1 MALEK
6 LPRHLQALGDRIGHT
21 QDCKPTQPTSASYL
35 RDLVPEKG
43 KHKGTQDTKQNAE
56 TQRTQRK
63 NQKPQARK
71 AQSSTSSLRPLRL
84 CVSFL
89 GLPQDRMKRE
99 KLCRRQ
105 LLRTGLL
112 GDSDLIENGGHSLGG
127 KACQLSN
134 PSDQLLPP
142 KPK

>member
-1 MALEK
+1 MFHKSSGTSLRGQRSALQTAVSKGNFKRKRGDAEGTK
-6 LPRHLQALGDRIGHT
+6 GSATHKGPEAIRRDSTRGWGYWLPRGWR
-21 QDCKPTQPTSASYL
+21 
-35 RDLVPEKG
+35 
-43 KHKGTQDTKQNAE
+43 
-56 TQRTQRK
+56 RTTW
-63 NQKPQARK
+63 PSVA
-71 AQSSTSSLRPLRL
+71 LRPLRL